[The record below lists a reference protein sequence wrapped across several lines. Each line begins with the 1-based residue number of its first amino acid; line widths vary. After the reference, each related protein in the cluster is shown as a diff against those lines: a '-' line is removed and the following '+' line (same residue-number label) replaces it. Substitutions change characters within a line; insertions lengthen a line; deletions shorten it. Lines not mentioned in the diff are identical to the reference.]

1 MLFLYTT
8 LIAYVLQ
15 IALLLY
21 VNATQ
26 QSSKIPRLLI
36 ISLDGFGHNYLHEH
50 NLPTLNRFRNEGV
63 QAKHGMQPTFPTM
76 TFPNHISIATGMY
89 QEDHGVVYNIFYDR
103 LLNITI
109 GMNDRD
115 NRQWSNPKVE
125 PLWITATK
133 QKVKCAVLF
142 WPACQNKFNGIRPL
156 IYSWSYADDIPFR
169 EKIDNAISYFR
180 ELSIQLV
187 MLYHFEPDKQG
198 HTYGP
203 DSPKVRDTLI
213 RLDGDI
219 EYLLYKVK
227 CELNDDLNIIILSDH
242 GMTKVKR
249 VIRPFV
255 DKYLNKKSVETS
267 ILSGALFNVMPRTGL
282 TEAVYNSLRNIPNV
296 TVFKRNEIPERYR
309 YSKPEHRLGEI
320 TVLPNSEGLILSSAT
335 KIKSYNK
342 KGNHG
347 WDNTLASMQAIFM
360 ARGPSFSINVSI
372 HSLHSVDIYHI
383 ACYILK
389 LHPNPH
395 ATAGSIVHLIDI
407 FRPNENTTTLSTL
420 TSASDTIVR
429 LTTMI
434 KNNCY
439 FHSTH
444 LSKVLLILIVLSFPI
459 SRIFE

>member
-1 MLFLYTT
+1 F
-8 LIAYVLQ
+8 
-15 IALLLY
+15 
-21 VNATQ
+21 
-26 QSSKIPRLLI
+26 R
-36 ISLDGFGHNYLHEH
+36 HNYLHEH

-156 IYSWSYADDIPFR
+156 IYSWSYTDDIPFR

-296 TVFKRNEIPERYR
+296 TVFKRNEIPERFR

-360 ARGPSFSINVSI
+360 ARGPSFSKPTAAN
-372 HSLHSVDIYHI
+372 
-383 ACYILK
+383 IL
-389 LHPNPH
+389 
-395 ATAGSIVHLIDI
+395 
-407 FRPNENTTTLSTL
+407 TLL
-420 TSASDTIVR
+420 VWR
-429 LTTMI
+429 
-434 KNNCY
+434 
-439 FHSTH
+439 
-444 LSKVLLILIVLSFPI
+444 
-459 SRIFE
+459 

>member
-133 QKVKCAVLF
+133 QKVKSAVLF

-156 IYSWSYADDIPFR
+156 IYSWSYTDDIPFR

-180 ELSIQLV
+180 ELPIQLV

-203 DSPKVRDTLI
+203 DSPKVHDTLI

-360 ARGPSFSINVSI
+360 ARGPSFSKPTAAN
-372 HSLHSVDIYHI
+372 
-383 ACYILK
+383 IL
-389 LHPNPH
+389 
-395 ATAGSIVHLIDI
+395 
-407 FRPNENTTTLSTL
+407 TLL
-420 TSASDTIVR
+420 VWR
-429 LTTMI
+429 
-434 KNNCY
+434 
-439 FHSTH
+439 
-444 LSKVLLILIVLSFPI
+444 
-459 SRIFE
+459 